1 MTRTLVVS
9 AVFAC
14 LLSFTY
20 SQSSKGDFLFPHNYF
35 NVDKLSPK
43 DMFIIY
49 MMAISSLE
57 YGGNTEEEYD
67 KLGKIRQ
74 QDPK

>member
-1 MTRTLVVS
+1 MSHSLLTY
-9 AVFAC
+9 AVFVC
-14 LLSFTY
+14 LLPSAD

-74 QDPK
+74 QDAK